1 MRMQV
6 ISYRRQQ
13 GVGKKTGRQY
23 DFATV
28 GGLIETA
35 NGKEYAEIMIDGD
48 AAVPSAGKV
57 YEVDISFH
65 PDREKRLVMRVEGL
79 RELPATKAAA

>member
-6 ISYRRQQ
+6 ISYKRQS
-13 GVGKKTGRQY
+13 GVGKKSGRQY

-28 GGLIETA
+28 GGLVDTA
-35 NGKEYAEIMIDGD
+35 NGSEYAEIMIDGE
-48 AAVPSAGKV
+48 APQPTKGKH

-65 PDREKRLVMRVEGL
+65 PDREKRLTMRVEGL
-79 RELPATKAAA
+79 REIAPAKS